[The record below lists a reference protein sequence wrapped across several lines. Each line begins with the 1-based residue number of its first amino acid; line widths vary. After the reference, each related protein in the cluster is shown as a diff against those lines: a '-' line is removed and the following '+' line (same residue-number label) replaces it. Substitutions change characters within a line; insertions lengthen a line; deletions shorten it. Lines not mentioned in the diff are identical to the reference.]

1 MRSQMQF
8 YKHRTDEDKNEH
20 IIYNFDPIAK
30 DEEINIIN
38 QKFQAM
44 LIEPSWVDPSTQIS
58 FLEGFKNDIFTGFAP
73 NLILAGK
80 IIMRPY

>member
-1 MRSQMQF
+1 MQF

-44 LIEPSWVDPSTQIS
+44 LIEPS
-58 FLEGFKNDIFTGFAP
+58 
-73 NLILAGK
+73 
-80 IIMRPY
+80 